1 MRAQR
6 GAGGGARA
14 LRGGGTVRCTR
25 IDGTDAV
32 RSGVADPAVFLIRRR
47 ARSTHLSDPKAIGA
61 KYRRARGRRAAVRAR
76 MLGCPLRR
84 VESAHPPA
92 SKRRCE
98 RRAERSTPRCAF
110 RHAQK
115 NLQLILVMSNPTA
128 SQTTGAAEGFAAA
141 ASAASAPSD
150 DRQQQQQ
157 KLQQSANA
165 SAPLDD
171 PSANLRAHL
180 YRLSWTARQ
189 GNARLGNA
197 CLGTQAQAAAC
208 LRTLART
215 APAAPAL
222 RRRTAHM
229 ATTSSTR
236 LSHSATSVAG

>member
-1 MRAQR
+1 MGTTGDRWASDLLTHRTAGPPSCHRILAQMEHHH
-6 GAGGGARA
+6 
-14 LRGGGTVRCTR
+14 T
-25 IDGTDAV
+25 
-32 RSGVADPAVFLIRRR
+32 
-47 ARSTHLSDPKAIGA
+47 A
-61 KYRRARGRRAAVRAR
+61 KQRTMLRAATNSR
-76 MLGCPLRR
+76 
-84 VESAHPPA
+84 
-92 SKRRCE
+92 
-98 RRAERSTPRCAF
+98 
-110 RHAQK
+110 
-115 NLQLILVMSNPTA
+115 
-128 SQTTGAAEGFAAA
+128 SQTAGAAEGFAAA

-180 YRLSWTARQ
+180 YRLSWTT

-197 CLGTQAQAAAC
+197 CLDTQMQAAAC

-222 RRRTAHM
+222 RRRTARM

-236 LSHSATSVAG
+236 LSHSATSAAG

>member
-1 MRAQR
+1 MGRIGDRWVSDLLTHRTAGPPSCHRILAQMEHHN
-6 GAGGGARA
+6 A
-14 LRGGGTVRCTR
+14 
-25 IDGTDAV
+25 
-32 RSGVADPAVFLIRRR
+32 
-47 ARSTHLSDPKAIGA
+47 A
-61 KYRRARGRRAAVRAR
+61 KQRTMLRAATNSR
-76 MLGCPLRR
+76 
-84 VESAHPPA
+84 
-92 SKRRCE
+92 
-98 RRAERSTPRCAF
+98 
-110 RHAQK
+110 
-115 NLQLILVMSNPTA
+115 

-236 LSHSATSVAG
+236 LSHSAKSAAG